1 MGDKDDLYKPF
12 VYFYKDE
19 QGIHQMLHID
29 QHGDA
34 TIETVKE
41 DSEMDTLPPYEEKC
55 LDHDTVENEI
65 APGDKVV
72 FIDPRAP
79 ESYDRYTDKFNKKV
93 CTVKKICSYGSI
105 IIEEDDEN
113 TPFQP
118 RVFHKV
124 MQRLEVDT
132 DDFDAVFA

>member
-1 MGDKDDLYKPF
+1 MGDKDNLYKPF

-19 QGIHQMLHID
+19 QGIYPRLHID
-29 QHGDA
+29 QRGNA

-72 FIDPRAP
+72 FIDPRPP

-93 CTVKKICSYGSI
+93 CTVKKISSYGSI

>member
-1 MGDKDDLYKPF
+1 MGDKDDWYKPF

-19 QGIHQMLHID
+19 QGIYQRLHID
-29 QHGDA
+29 QHGNA

-41 DSEMDTLPPYEEKC
+41 DSEMDTLLPYEEKC
-55 LDHDTVENEI
+55 LDYDTAKNEI

-72 FIDPRAP
+72 FIDPRPP

-93 CTVKKICSYGSI
+93 CTVKKISSYGSI

-124 MQRLEVDT
+124 MQHLEVDT